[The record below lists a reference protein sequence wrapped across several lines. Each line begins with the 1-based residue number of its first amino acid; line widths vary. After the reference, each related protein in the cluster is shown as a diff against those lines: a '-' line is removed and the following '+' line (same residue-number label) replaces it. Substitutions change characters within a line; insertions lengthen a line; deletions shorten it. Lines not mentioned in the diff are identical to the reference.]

1 MLNDFSEIGLSV
13 VKNLNTRILNISLQK
28 LAENDTAILPPNDY
42 IPKIWE
48 NRWYND
54 DTIAG
59 YSKGDLVWKWTMDN
73 DSFIANFAGLI
84 QDYASKNQRLSA
96 YFKQPPS
103 SWSTE
108 KAKYQNIIS
117 GYSENAGTTDHPDYK
132 QIFPMLFDYCWNY
145 STGKYDPPARYTSP
159 SQKPPRDTHRIEI
172 YISLADNNKSL
183 LSDTTSWKN
192 VTIRTAA
199 EQRSYLSNE
208 ISSMFNQHIKD
219 YHLGGVKTA
228 DEFESLLL
236 KKNFAN
242 FNIDNVYNANRVN
255 SHDAYVNSQ
264 GFDYVTK
271 FGKKSY
277 ITDVKPNTAGTEV
290 SSSLIY
296 RWYRLWNSGYLE
308 HGGTIEFPKSSEQKT
323 SQVSDYTFQV
333 DLNWAQSPG
342 ISAPVYDYP
351 ETKAPYY
358 ENAFDQ
364 MYFAK
369 TGVDTIEVSIDTR
382 LKRLGYQKRYAV
394 SLTPVTM
401 VSNDISASTQ
411 KIASYDVLS
420 SLAYPSIPNDD
431 RNNTWLNFE
440 VHDQTNENFKLTRS
454 NTRDLT
460 DLSTS
465 RYVQYYVTG
474 YLARPNRNYNLDA
487 CEIRNLAEY
496 YAYTGSPITLDDVEI
511 YTNDGELLERDV
523 HYIIDFQGQDIT
535 NIGLKTFRVSSI
547 YPYKGSIE
555 TQDAKGTKLQFRIA
569 KLMTE
574 STHTIECM
582 LSAYSYGVS

>member
-84 QDYASKNQRLSA
+84 QDYANNNQRLSA

-103 SWSTE
+103 GWSTE

-117 GYSENAGTTDHPDYK
+117 GYSENAGTTDHPEYK
-132 QIFPMLFDYCWNY
+132 QIFPMLFDHCWNY

-159 SQKPPRDTHRIEI
+159 SQKPPSDTHRVEI
-172 YISLADNNKSL
+172 YISLVDNNKSL

-242 FNIDNVYNANRVN
+242 FNIDNVYNANRVK

-333 DLNWAQSPG
+333 DLNWEQSPG
-342 ISAPVYDYP
+342 ISAPAYDYP
-351 ETKAPYY
+351 ETNASYY

-369 TGVDTIEVSIDTR
+369 TGVNTIEVSIDTK

-394 SLTPVTM
+394 SLTPVTI

-420 SLAYPSIPNDD
+420 SLAYPSMPNDD
-431 RNNTWLNFE
+431 RNSTWLNFE

-474 YLARPNRNYNLDA
+474 YLARPNRDYNLDA

-496 YAYTGSPITLDDVEI
+496 YVYTGSPITLDDVEI

>member
-73 DSFIANFAGLI
+73 DSFISNFAGLI
-84 QDYASKNQRLSA
+84 QDYANNNQRLSA

-103 SWSTE
+103 GWSTE

-117 GYSENAGTTDHPDYK
+117 GYSENAGTTDHPEYK
-132 QIFPMLFDYCWNY
+132 QIFPMLFDHCWNY

-159 SQKPPRDTHRIEI
+159 SQKPPSDTHRVEI
-172 YISLADNNKSL
+172 YISLVDNNKSL

-242 FNIDNVYNANRVN
+242 FNIDNVYNANRVK
-255 SHDAYVNSQ
+255 SHDSYVNSQ

-308 HGGTIEFPKSSEQKT
+308 HGGTIEFPKLSEQKT

-333 DLNWAQSPG
+333 DLNWEQSPG

-369 TGVDTIEVSIDTR
+369 TGVNTIEVSVDTR

-420 SLAYPSIPNDD
+420 SLAYPSIHNDD

-496 YAYTGSPITLDDVEI
+496 YVYTGRPITLDDVEI

-523 HYIIDFQGQDIT
+523 HYIIDFYGQDIT

-547 YPYKGSIE
+547 YPYKGSME
-555 TQDAKGTKLQFRIA
+555 MEDAKGTKLQFRIA
-569 KLMTE
+569 KLMTP
-574 STHTIECM
+574 STHTIEGI
-582 LSAYSYGVS
+582 LPAYSYGVS

>member
-73 DSFIANFAGLI
+73 DSFISNFAGLI
-84 QDYASKNQRLSA
+84 QDYAAKNQRLSA
-96 YFKQPPS
+96 YFKHPSS

-145 STGKYDPPARYTSP
+145 STGKYDHPARYTSP

-192 VTIRTAA
+192 VTIRTAD

-242 FNIDNVYNANRVN
+242 FNIDNVYNANRVK

-333 DLNWAQSPG
+333 DLNWEQSPG

-351 ETKAPYY
+351 ETSTPYY
-358 ENAFDQ
+358 ENTFDQ

-369 TGVDTIEVSIDTR
+369 TRVNTIEVSIDTR

-474 YLARPNRNYNLDA
+474 YLARPNRDYNLDA

>member
-13 VKNLNTRILNISLQK
+13 VKNLNTRILNISFQK

-48 NRWYND
+48 NHWYND

-59 YSKGDLVWKWTMDN
+59 YSKGDLVWKWTTDN
-73 DSFIANFAGLI
+73 DSFISNYAGLI
-84 QDYASKNQRLSA
+84 QAYADNNQRLSA

-103 SWSTE
+103 NWSTE

-117 GYSENAGTTDHPDYK
+117 GYSENVGTIDHPEYK

-145 STGKYDPPARYTSP
+145 SIGKYDPPSKYTPSSP
-159 SQKPPRDTHRIEI
+159 KPTSDPHRIEI
-172 YISLADNNKSL
+172 YISLIDNNKSL
-183 LSDTTSWKN
+183 LSDTASWKN
-192 VTIRTAA
+192 VTIRTAN

-219 YHLGGVKTA
+219 YHLGGVKTE

-242 FNIDNVYNANRVN
+242 FNVDNVYNANRVK
-255 SHDAYVNSQ
+255 SHDAYINSQ

-277 ITDVKPNTAGTEV
+277 ITELKPNTSGNV
-290 SSSLIY
+290 VRPSFIY

-308 HGGTIEFPKSSEQKT
+308 HGGTIEFPKHEVQKT
-323 SQVSDYTFQV
+323 SQVSNYTFQV
-333 DLNWAQSPG
+333 DLNWEQSPG
-342 ISAPVYDYP
+342 ISAPIYDYP
-351 ETKAPYY
+351 ETKALYY
-358 ENAFDQ
+358 ENTFDQ

-369 TGVDTIEVSIDTR
+369 TGVDTIQVSIDTR
-382 LKRLGYQKRYAV
+382 LKRLGHQKRYTV
-394 SLTPVTM
+394 SLTPVTI
-401 VSNDISASTQ
+401 VSNDISPSTQ
-411 KIASYDVLS
+411 KIVSYDILS
-420 SLAYPSIPNDD
+420 SLAYPSIVNDD
-431 RNNTWLNFE
+431 RNSTWLNFE
-440 VHDQTNENFKLTRS
+440 VHDQTNESFKLTRS

-465 RYVQYYVTG
+465 RYVQYYASG
-474 YLARPNRNYNLDA
+474 YLARQNRDYNLDA

-496 YAYTGSPITLDDVEI
+496 YVYTGSPITLDDIEI

-523 HYIIDFQGQDIT
+523 HYVIDFQGQDIT

-547 YPYKGSIE
+547 YPYKGSME
-555 TQDAKGTKLQFRIA
+555 MQDAKGTKLQFRIA
-569 KLMTE
+569 KLMTA
-574 STHTIECM
+574 STHTIEGM
-582 LSAYSYGVS
+582 PPTYSYGVS

>member
-145 STGKYDPPARYTSP
+145 STGKYDNPARYTSP
-159 SQKPPRDTHRIEI
+159 SQKPPSDTHRVEI
-172 YISLADNNKSL
+172 YISLVDNNKSL

-242 FNIDNVYNANRVN
+242 FNIDNVYNANRVK

-290 SSSLIY
+290 RSSLIY

-308 HGGTIEFPKSSEQKT
+308 HGGTIEFPKSSEQTT

-333 DLNWAQSPG
+333 DLNWEQSPG

-351 ETKAPYY
+351 ETNAPYY

-369 TGVDTIEVSIDTR
+369 TGVDTIEVSVDTR

-394 SLTPVTM
+394 SLTPVTI

-474 YLARPNRNYNLDA
+474 YLARPNRDYNLDA

>member
-73 DSFIANFAGLI
+73 DSFISNFAGLI
-84 QDYASKNQRLSA
+84 QDYANNNQRLSA

-117 GYSENAGTTDHPDYK
+117 GYSENAGTTDHPEYK
-132 QIFPMLFDYCWNY
+132 QIFPMLFDHCWNY
-145 STGKYDPPARYTSP
+145 RTGKYDPPARYTPP
-159 SQKPPRDTHRIEI
+159 SQKPPSDTHRVEI
-172 YISLADNNKSL
+172 YISLVDNNKSL

-192 VTIRTAA
+192 VTIRTAD

-242 FNIDNVYNANRVN
+242 FSIDNVYNANRVK

-333 DLNWAQSPG
+333 DLNWEQSPG

-369 TGVDTIEVSIDTR
+369 TGVNTIEVSVDTR

-474 YLARPNRNYNLDA
+474 YLARPNRNYNLDT

-496 YAYTGSPITLDDVEI
+496 YVYTGSPITLDDVEI

-523 HYIIDFQGQDIT
+523 HYIIDFQGQDIINT
-535 NIGLKTFRVSSI
+535 GLKTFRVSSI
-547 YPYKGSIE
+547 YPYRGSME

-569 KLMTE
+569 KLMTAT
-574 STHTIECM
+574 THTIEGI
-582 LSAYSYGVS
+582 LPTYSYGVS